1 VELRSVVRKPILT
14 IFYQFNP
21 WKSTIGGI
29 QTLIRYYIKYAPPE
43 FDLRLVG
50 TGVGDHPKLGCW
62 HGAELEGRSLQF
74 MPLFNV
80 QDDDVRQIVPTS
92 VRYTLA
98 LRGKNLASDFMHFHR
113 LEPTLMTRHWPG
125 EKTLFIHNDIHQ
137 QINSPSANKNAILW
151 RRFPKAYFALER
163 SLLGQFDRIL
173 SCNSESIALYRRQ
186 YPAWAERIQWVRN
199 TVDNQ
204 EFYPLPPAEREQLR
218 QDYAT
223 QRGLPS
229 NTRFLLF
236 AGRLHPQKDPL
247 LLVQAIAAL
256 QPLMEQSSSIHLLIA
271 GQGELMEAVRA
282 EIDRLNLT
290 ASVSL
295 LGAVALRN
303 LATLHRLSSAVIL
316 TSAYEGLP
324 LVVLEALASGTP
336 IVTTNCG
343 ETPKFLQPGS
353 GVVCRERTPAA
364 IAEAIHQVLSTP
376 EQFLPQTCL
385 DTAQPFF
392 VRTVVGQI
400 YETMYQ
406 HWSRSTRSQPSI

>member
-1 VELRSVVRKPILT
+1 VRKPILT

-21 WKSTIGGI
+21 WQSTIGGI

-50 TGVGDHPKLGCW
+50 TGVDRNQALGRW
-62 HGAELEGRSLQF
+62 HDRELEGRSLQF

-80 QDDDVRQIVPTS
+80 QDDDVRKIVPTS

-113 LEPTLMTRHWPG
+113 LEPTLMTRRWPG

-137 QINSPSANKNAILW
+137 QINSPSTDKNTILW

-163 SLLGQFDRIL
+163 HLLGQFQQIL

-186 YPAWAERIQWVRN
+186 YPDWAERIQSVRN
-199 TVDNQ
+199 IVDDR
-204 EFYPLPPAEREQLR
+204 EFYPLPLPAREQQR
-218 QDYAT
+218 QDYAA
-223 QRGLPS
+223 QRGLPP

-256 QPLMEQSSSIHLLIA
+256 NPLIAENAPIHLLIA
-271 GQGELMEAVRA
+271 GQGELMESVQA
-282 EIDRLNLT
+282 EIQRLKLT
-290 ASVSL
+290 ASISL
-295 LGAVALRN
+295 LGAVGLQD
-303 LATLHRLSSAVIL
+303 LAILHRLSSAVVL
-316 TSAYEGLP
+316 TSVYEGLP

-353 GVVCRERTPAA
+353 GVVCPERTPVAVA
-364 IAEAIHQVLSTP
+364 QSIHQVLKD
-376 EQFLPQTCL
+376 PQRFPAQICL
-385 DTAQPFF
+385 DTAHPF
-392 VRTVVGQI
+392 VARTVVGQI

-406 HWSRSTRSQPSI
+406 HWQSLVQSTPLIS

>member
-1 VELRSVVRKPILT
+1 VRKPILT

-21 WKSTIGGI
+21 WQSTIGGI
-29 QTLIRYYIKYAPPE
+29 QTLIRYYIKYAPLE

-50 TGVGDHPKLGCW
+50 TGVDGKQALGRW
-62 HGAELEGRSLQF
+62 HEGELEGRSLQF
-74 MPLFNV
+74 MPLFNIR
-80 QDDDVRQIVPTS
+80 DDNVRQIVPTS
-92 VRYTLA
+92 LRYTLA

-113 LEPTLMTRHWPG
+113 LEPTFMTRRWLG
-125 EKTLFIHNDIHQ
+125 EKSLFIHNDIHQ
-137 QINSPSANKNAILW
+137 QINSPSTDKNAILW

-163 SLLGQFDRIL
+163 RLLGQFQQIL
-173 SCNSESIALYRRQ
+173 SCNSESIELYRRQ
-186 YPAWAERIQWVRN
+186 YPDWAERIQLVRN

-204 EFYPLPPAEREQLR
+204 EFYPLPPAEREQQR
-218 QDYAT
+218 QDYAA
-223 QRGLPS
+223 QKGLPL

-256 QPLMEQSSSIHLLIA
+256 RNLMEQNDPIHLLIA
-271 GQGELMEAVRA
+271 GQGELMDPVR
-282 EIDRLNLT
+282 EVVQRLDLT

-295 LGAVALRN
+295 LGSVGLRD

-316 TSAYEGLP
+316 TSVYEGLP

-343 ETPKFLQPGS
+343 ETPKFLLPGS
-353 GVVCRERTPAA
+353 GVVCPERTPAA
-364 IAEAIHQVLSTP
+364 IARSIHQVLNNPARFS
-376 EQFLPQTCL
+376 PQTCL
-385 DTAQPFF
+385 ETARPFA

-400 YETMYQ
+400 YQSMYQ
-406 HWSRSTRSQPSI
+406 RWSHSTRATPLIS

>member
-1 VELRSVVRKPILT
+1 VRKPILT

-21 WKSTIGGI
+21 WHSTIGGI

-50 TGVGDHPKLGCW
+50 TGVDRDRALGRW
-62 HGAELEGRSLQF
+62 HDCELEGRSLQF

-80 QDDDVRQIVPTS
+80 KDDDVRKLVPTS

-137 QINSPSANKNAILW
+137 QINSPSTDKNAILW

-163 SLLGQFDRIL
+163 YLLGQFQQIL
-173 SCNSESIALYRRQ
+173 SCNSKSIELYRRQ
-186 YPAWAERIQWVRN
+186 YPDWAERIQLVRN
-199 TVDNQ
+199 IVDDRK
-204 EFYPLPPAEREQLR
+204 FYPLPPLEREQQR
-218 QDYAT
+218 QDYAA
-223 QRGLPS
+223 QRQLPP

-256 QPLMEQSSSIHLLIA
+256 NKLITKDAPIHLLIA
-271 GQGELMEAVRA
+271 GQGELMESVRA
-282 EIDRLNLT
+282 EIQRLNLT

-295 LGAVALRN
+295 LGAVGLQD
-303 LATLHRLSSAVIL
+303 LATLHRLSSAVVL
-316 TSAYEGLP
+316 TSVYEGLP

-343 ETPKFLQPGS
+343 ETPRFLQPGS
-353 GVVCRERTPAA
+353 GVVCPERTPAA
-364 IAEAIHQVLSTP
+364 VAEAIHQIL
-376 EQFLPQTCL
+376 QAPQRFPAQICL
-385 DTAQPFF
+385 DTARPFAA
-392 VRTVVGQI
+392 RTVVGQI

-406 HWSRSTRSQPSI
+406 HWKYPVHLHP

>member
-1 VELRSVVRKPILT
+1 VRKPILT

-43 FDLRLVG
+43 FDIRLVG
-50 TGVGDHPKLGCW
+50 TGIGGNQELGRW
-62 HGAELEGRSLQF
+62 HEAELEGRSLQF

-80 QDDDVRQIVPTS
+80 QDDDVRQLVPTS
-92 VRYTLA
+92 VQYTLA

-113 LEPTLMTRHWPG
+113 LEPTLMTRRWPG
-125 EKTLFIHNDIHQ
+125 HKTLFIHNDIHQ
-137 QINSPSANKNAILW
+137 QINSPATDKNAILW

-163 SLLGQFDRIL
+163 GLLGQFQQIL
-173 SCNSESIALYRRQ
+173 SCNSESIELYRRQ
-186 YPAWAERIQWVRN
+186 YPDWAERIQLVRN

-204 EFYPLPPAEREQLR
+204 EFYPLPPAQRDQLR

-223 QRGLPS
+223 QRGLPT

-247 LLVQAIAAL
+247 LLVQVIAAL
-256 QPLMEQSSSIHLLIA
+256 QLLMEQSAPIHLLIA
-271 GQGELMEAVRA
+271 GQGELMESVRA
-282 EIDRLNLT
+282 EIQRLNLT
-290 ASVSL
+290 SSVSL
-295 LGAVALRN
+295 LGAVALRD
-303 LATLHRLSSAVIL
+303 LATLHRLSSVVVL

-324 LVVLEALASGTP
+324 LVVLESLASGTP

-353 GVVCRERTPAA
+353 GIVCPERTPMA
-364 IAEAIHQVLSTP
+364 IARAIGQVLKVP
-376 EQFLPQTCL
+376 EQFLAQSCL
-385 DTAQPFF
+385 DTALPFA

-406 HWSRSTRSQPSI
+406 HWKDPIPSNPLVS